1 MSNMYGMQRANGDW
15 FALEEKLS
23 FRVPLFS
30 SHSEAMR
37 VRAFNVEM
45 LVFKPA
51 LIDERALKDMV
62 QIEGERPRVLLV
74 SGRSVN
80 QYEARRSFA
89 ARATSADSSRCLREV
104 FCWRD

>member
-1 MSNMYGMQRANGDW
+1 MSSMYGMQRANGDW

-51 LIDERALKDMV
+51 LIDERALKDMA
-62 QIEGERPRVLLV
+62 QIEGERPVYFWLV
-74 SGRSVN
+74 D
-80 QYEARRSFA
+80 EASTNMKRG
-89 ARATSADSSRCLREV
+89 ARLQHEQLALILRGP
-104 FCWRD
+104 